1 MFSNASQ
8 GDAPAVFGRV
18 WSFANCEYDDSCLEL
33 RVGGSLVDLE
43 LKPLEVL
50 LQLLMHAE
58 EVVTKERL
66 LDSVWPGLMVVD
78 GSLATAVSKLRKAL
92 GDADSS
98 IVLTIPRVGYR
109 LGVPVRSRPVMD
121 SPAGVNLC
129 FGPGDPVP
137 GREHWRMVRALP
149 TPESREVWLAENP
162 KTHELRVFKF
172 ALRGG
177 RLKSLKREV
186 TVSRFLRESL
196 GERPDFGRLLEWNFE
211 TEPYSLEIEYGGP
224 NLVEWAESQGGLAK
238 ISLEA
243 RLRVLADVAS
253 AVSDAHRA
261 GVVHKDL
268 KPANILVTS
277 AAQGGWQVKVVD
289 FGSASLSDP
298 ERLHALGITN
308 LGLTQTAAAQS
319 SSSLTGTLLYMAPE
333 VLSGQPSTAS
343 ADVYALGVILYQ
355 MVVGD
360 FRKPLSPG
368 WEGEIE
374 EPLLRDDIAHAAY
387 GDPRKRLASAEELV
401 ARLRDL
407 DRRRIEMRR
416 MQEERSRDEVAREK
430 RAHARARRPWMV
442 LAAVTLAVAIAV
454 SFTLYRKAFSAKPR
468 IATVALLP
476 FRNATSDSR
485 IDFLRFAL
493 PNEIGTNLSHMRPL
507 AVRPFAANGKYA
519 QGATDLQQAGREMGA
534 NSIVTGDFLR
544 VGEQLQ
550 ITVEAV
556 DVDTN
561 RVRWRDTVNVPAG
574 NLLALQAQV
583 AATSRGKLAPA
594 LGASE
599 LVRETPANPQNE
611 QAYDLFL
618 RSVPIPYDPEPNK
631 KATAML
637 ERSLQLDPG
646 YPPAWLALALRYY
659 HDGREAGGGEPM
671 LLRSDDACERA
682 LALDPDSLDAAN
694 ELALHRA
701 ERGDLKRAYRE
712 AQALVQRRPDSA
724 VAHHL
729 LSYVLRYAGELDE
742 AGRQCDTATLLDPHV
757 GGSCSATFME
767 AGNYKHALDY
777 VRKDFSSEWSKAHGV
792 DILVRQGRY
801 EEALKVGAPKN
812 EWASSY
818 KMLLACVQH
827 KPAAEVVALAVQ
839 VRPNDDPEVSY
850 FFAAH
855 LAYCGQAAPAL
866 QMLDG
871 AVHANYCS
879 YPAMDSD
886 PLLANLRG
894 RSEFAEIRSR
904 AMACNRRFLSET
916 KQTQ

>member
-1 MFSNASQ
+1 MFSNTSQ
-8 GDAPAVFGRV
+8 GNDPAVFGRL
-18 WSFANCEYDDSCLEL
+18 WSFANCEFDDTRLEL
-33 RVGGSLVDLE
+33 RVSGALVDLE

-50 LQLLMHAE
+50 LQLLVHAG
-58 EVVTKERL
+58 EVISKERL

-121 SPAGVNLC
+121 SPAEMNLC
-129 FGPGDPVP
+129 FRPGDSVP
-137 GREHWRMVRALP
+137 SREHWRMVRVLP
-149 TPESREVWLAENP
+149 RPESREVWLVENP

-196 GERPDFGRLLEWNFE
+196 GERADFARLLEWNFE

-224 NLVEWAESQGGLAK
+224 NLVEWAESQGGLSK
-238 ISLEA
+238 IALGT
-243 RLRVLADVAS
+243 RLRLLADVAS
-253 AVSDAHRA
+253 AVAGAHQV
-261 GVVHKDL
+261 GVVHQDL
-268 KPANILVTS
+268 KPANILVTHV
-277 AAQGGWQVKVVD
+277 AGGDWQIKVVD
-289 FGSASLSDP
+289 FGSASLTEP
-298 ERLHALGITN
+298 ERLQALGITN
-308 LGLTQTAAAQS
+308 LGLTQTAGPQA
-319 SSSLTGTLLYMAPE
+319 SSLTGTLLYIAPE

-343 ADVYALGVILYQ
+343 ADVYALAVMLYQ
-355 MVVGD
+355 IVVGD
-360 FRKPLSPG
+360 FGKPLSPG

-374 EPLLRDDIAHAAY
+374 DVLLREDIAKAAC
-387 GDPRKRLASAEELV
+387 GDPRKRLNSAEEL
-401 ARLRDL
+401 AGRLRDL
-407 DRRRIEMRR
+407 HRRRVELRR
-416 MQEERSRDEVAREK
+416 LEQEKARDELVRQRRADART
-430 RAHARARRPWMV
+430 RRPWMV

-454 SFTLYRKAFSAKPR
+454 SFALYRKAFSTKP
-468 IATVALLP
+468 
-476 FRNATSDSR
+476 
-485 IDFLRFAL
+485 
-493 PNEIGTNLSHMRPL
+493 
-507 AVRPFAANGKYA
+507 
-519 QGATDLQQAGREMGA
+519 
-534 NSIVTGDFLR
+534 
-544 VGEQLQ
+544 Q
-550 ITVEAV
+550 I
-556 DVDTN
+556 
-561 RVRWRDTVNVPAG
+561 
-574 NLLALQAQV
+574 

-599 LVRETPANPQNE
+599 LVREMPANPQNE

-618 RSVPIPYDPEPNK
+618 RSVSIPYDPEPNK

-646 YPPAWLALALRYY
+646 YPPAWLALSLRYY

-712 AQALVQRRPDSA
+712 AQQLVQRRPDSA

-729 LSYVLRYAGELDE
+729 LSYVLRYAGVLDE
-742 AGRQCDTATLLDPHV
+742 AGRQCDTTTLLDPLV

-801 EEALKVGAPKN
+801 EEALKVGAPEN

-827 KPAAEVVALAVQ
+827 KPAEEVVALAAQVQ
-839 VRPNDDPEVSY
+839 PNDDPEVSY

-855 LAYCGQAAPAL
+855 LAYCGQVAPAL
-866 QMLDG
+866 QMLDS
-871 AVHANYCS
+871 AVRANYCS

>member
-1 MFSNASQ
+1 MFSNTSQ
-8 GDAPAVFGRV
+8 GNGPAVFGRL
-18 WSFANCEYDDSCLEL
+18 WSFANCEFDDTRLEL
-33 RVGGSLVDLE
+33 RVSGALVDLE

-50 LQLLMHAE
+50 LQLLVHAG
-58 EVVTKERL
+58 EVISKERL

-92 GDADSS
+92 GDADAS

-109 LGVPVRSRPVMD
+109 LGAPVRSRPVMD
-121 SPAGVNLC
+121 SPAEMDLC
-129 FGPGDPVP
+129 FRPGDSVP
-137 GREHWRMVRALP
+137 SREHWRMVRALP
-149 TPESREVWLAENP
+149 RPESREVWLAENP

-196 GERPDFGRLLEWNFE
+196 GERADFARLLEWNFE

-224 NLVEWAESQGGLAK
+224 NLVEWAESQGGLSK
-238 ISLEA
+238 IALGT
-243 RLRVLADVAS
+243 RLRLLADVAS
-253 AVSDAHRA
+253 AVAGAHQV
-261 GVVHKDL
+261 GVVHQDL
-268 KPANILVTS
+268 KPANILVTHV
-277 AAQGGWQVKVVD
+277 AGGDWQIKVVD
-289 FGSASLSDP
+289 FGSASLTEP
-298 ERLHALGITN
+298 ERLQALGITN
-308 LGLTQTAAAQS
+308 LGLTQTAGPQA
-319 SSSLTGTLLYMAPE
+319 SSLTGTLLYIAPE

-343 ADVYALGVILYQ
+343 ADVYALAVMLYQ
-355 MVVGD
+355 IVVGD
-360 FRKPLSPG
+360 FGKPLSPG

-374 EPLLRDDIAHAAY
+374 DVLLREDIAKAAC
-387 GDPRKRLASAEELV
+387 GDPRKRLNSAKEL
-401 ARLRDL
+401 AGRLRDL
-407 DRRRIEMRR
+407 DRRRVELRR
-416 MQEERSRDEVAREK
+416 LEQEKARDELVRQRRADART
-430 RAHARARRPWMV
+430 RRPWMV

-454 SFTLYRKAFSAKPR
+454 SFTLYRKAFSTKPQ

-476 FRNATSDSR
+476 FRNATSDSS

-507 AVRPFAANGKYA
+507 AVRPFAASGTYA

-574 NLLALQAQV
+574 NLLALQAQI

-599 LVRETPANPQNE
+599 LVREMPANPQNE

-618 RSVPIPYDPEPNK
+618 RSVSIPYDPEPNK

-646 YPPAWLALALRYY
+646 YPPAWLALSLRYY

-701 ERGDLKRAYRE
+701 EHGDLKRAYGE
-712 AQALVQRRPDSA
+712 AQQLVQRRPDSA

-729 LSYVLRYAGELDE
+729 LSYVLRYAGVLDE
-742 AGRQCDTATLLDPHV
+742 AGRQCDTSALLDPRV

-767 AGNYKHALDY
+767 AGNYKHALDF

-827 KPAAEVVALAVQ
+827 KPAEEVVALAAQVQ
-839 VRPNDDPEVSY
+839 PNDDPEVSY

-855 LAYCGQAAPAL
+855 LAYCGQVAPAL
-866 QMLDG
+866 QMLNS
-871 AVHANYCS
+871 AVRANYCS

>member
-1 MFSNASQ
+1 MFPNGPQA
-8 GDAPAVFGRV
+8 DAPAVSGRV

-33 RVGGSLVDLE
+33 RVDGALVDLE

-50 LQLLMHAE
+50 LQLLIHAG
-58 EVVTKERL
+58 EVVSKERL
-66 LDSVWPGLMVVD
+66 LDLVWPGLMVVD

-98 IVLTIPRVGYR
+98 IVLTVPRVGYR
-109 LGVPVRSRPVMD
+109 LGVPVRIRPAVD
-121 SPAGVNLC
+121 SAAEINQRFSAGE
-129 FGPGDPVP
+129 PVP
-137 GREHWRMVRALP
+137 GREHWRIVRPLP

-162 KTHELRVFKF
+162 KTHEFRVFKF
-172 ALRGG
+172 ALRAG

-186 TVSRFLRESL
+186 TVSRFLRQSL
-196 GERPDFGRLLEWNFE
+196 GERPDFGRLLEWNFD

-224 NLVEWAESQGGLAK
+224 NLVEWVETQGGLSK
-238 ISLEA
+238 IPLDT
-243 RLRVLADVAS
+243 RLRLLANVAS
-253 AVSDAHRA
+253 AVADAHQA

-268 KPANILVTS
+268 KPANILVSS
-277 AAQGGWQVKVVD
+277 AVNGSEQIKVVD
-289 FGSASLSDP
+289 FGSASLSAP
-298 ERLHALGITN
+298 ERLQALGITN
-308 LGLTQTAAAQS
+308 LGLTQTAES
-319 SSSLTGTLLYMAPE
+319 RTSSLTGTLLYLAPE

-355 MVVGD
+355 IVVGN
-360 FRKPLSPG
+360 FCRPLSPG
-368 WEGEIE
+368 WEAEVDD
-374 EPLLRDDIAHAAY
+374 PLLREDIAGAAY
-387 GDPRKRLASAEELV
+387 GDPRKRLSSAAEFAE
-401 ARLRDL
+401 RLRDL
-407 DRRRIEMRR
+407 DRRRVELRR
-416 MQEERSRDEVAREK
+416 LEQERVRDELAQRK
-430 RAHARARRPWMV
+430 RADARARRPWMV
-442 LAAVTLAVAIAV
+442 FAAVTLAVAIAV

-468 IATVALLP
+468 VATVALLP
-476 FRNATSDSR
+476 FRNATSDSS

-493 PNEIGTNLSHMRPL
+493 PNEILTNLSHMRPL

-574 NLLALQAQV
+574 NLLALQAQI

-599 LVRETPANPQNE
+599 LVREMPANSQNE

-618 RSVPIPYDPEPNK
+618 RSVSIPYDPEPNK

-646 YPPAWLALALRYY
+646 YPPAWLALSLRYY
-659 HDGREAGGGEPM
+659 RDGREAGGGEPM

-712 AQALVQRRPDSA
+712 AQQLVERRPDSA

-729 LSYVLRYAGELDE
+729 LSYVLRYAGVLDE
-742 AGRQCDTATLLDPHV
+742 AGRQCDTTTLLDPLV

-827 KPAAEVVALAVQ
+827 KPAAEVVALAAQVQ
-839 VRPNDDPEVSY
+839 PNDDPEVSY

-866 QMLDG
+866 QMLDS
-871 AVHANYCS
+871 AVRANYCS

-886 PLLANLRG
+886 PLLASLRG

-916 KQTQ
+916 RQIQ

>member
-1 MFSNASQ
+1 MFSNGSQ
-8 GDAPAVFGRV
+8 ADAPAVSGRV

-33 RVGGSLVDLE
+33 RVDGALVDLE

-50 LQLLMHAE
+50 LQLLIHDG
-58 EVVTKERL
+58 EVVSKERL
-66 LDSVWPGLMVVD
+66 LDLVWPGLMVVD

-98 IVLTIPRVGYR
+98 IVLTVPRVGYR
-109 LGVPVRSRPVMD
+109 LGVPVRIRPAVD
-121 SPAGVNLC
+121 SAAEINLRFSAGE
-129 FGPGDPVP
+129 PVP
-137 GREHWRMVRALP
+137 GREHWRIVRPLP

-162 KTHELRVFKF
+162 KTHEFRVFKF
-172 ALRGG
+172 ALRAG

-186 TVSRFLRESL
+186 TVSRFLRQSL
-196 GERPDFGRLLEWNFE
+196 GERPDFGRLLEWNFD

-224 NLVEWAESQGGLAK
+224 NLVEWAESQGGLSK
-238 ISLEA
+238 IPLDT
-243 RLRVLADVAS
+243 RLRLLANVAS
-253 AVSDAHRA
+253 AVADAHQA

-268 KPANILVTS
+268 KPANILVAS
-277 AAQGGWQVKVVD
+277 AANGSEQIKVVD
-289 FGSASLSDP
+289 FGSASLSAP
-298 ERLHALGITN
+298 ERLQALGITN
-308 LGLTQTAAAQS
+308 LGLTQTAES
-319 SSSLTGTLLYMAPE
+319 RTSSLTGTLLYLAPE

-355 MVVGD
+355 IVVGN
-360 FRKPLSPG
+360 FRRPLSPG
-368 WEGEIE
+368 WEAEVE
-374 EPLLRDDIAHAAY
+374 DPLLREDIAGAAY
-387 GDPRKRLASAEELV
+387 GDPRKRLSSAAEFAE
-401 ARLRDL
+401 RLRDL
-407 DRRRIEMRR
+407 DRRRAELRR
-416 MQEERSRDEVAREK
+416 LEQEKVRDELAQRK
-430 RAHARARRPWMV
+430 RADARVRRPWMV
-442 LAAVTLAVAIAV
+442 FAAVTLAVAIAV

-468 IATVALLP
+468 VATVALLP
-476 FRNATSDSR
+476 FRNATSDSS

-574 NLLALQAQV
+574 NLLALQAQI

-599 LVRETPANPQNE
+599 LVREIPANSQNE

-646 YPPAWLALALRYY
+646 YPPAWLALSLRYY
-659 HDGREAGGGEPM
+659 RDGREAGGGEPM

-712 AQALVQRRPDSA
+712 AQQLVQRRPDSA

-729 LSYVLRYAGELDE
+729 LSYVLRYAGVLDE
-742 AGRQCDTATLLDPHV
+742 AGRQCDTTTLLDPLV

-827 KPAAEVVALAVQ
+827 KPAAEVVALAAQVQ
-839 VRPNDDPEVSY
+839 PNDDPEVSY

-866 QMLDG
+866 QMLDS
-871 AVHANYCS
+871 AVRADYCS

-916 KQTQ
+916 KQIQ